1 MYFIDTNIFLE
12 IALKQEK
19 STKAKA
25 FLINNT
31 AEKMYMSDMSIHS
44 IGIIL
49 FKLKK
54 CDSFITLLNEIS
66 INRIAILSILV
77 SKLNDVKINAE
88 KFNLDFEDS
97 YQYTI
102 AKNYDLK
109 LVSFDKDFDKTDIKR
124 LAL

>member
-19 STKAKA
+19 SIKAKT
-25 FLINNT
+25 FLINNA

-54 CDSFITLLNEIS
+54 LNSFIPIINEIS
-66 INRIAILSILV
+66 INRIAILSISIL
-77 SKLNDVKINAE
+77 KLKDVKINAE
-88 KFNLDFEDS
+88 KFNLDFEDA

-124 LAL
+124 IEL